1 MLKSEVPTT
10 RGFGTSAAFSAIERL
25 LPYHAC
31 YEPGADADDS
41 AAHLDTVIANIGAR
55 VLAINKQTKLCRE
68 ATKRDAAKRKLN
80 VVKSIELEELS
91 HKSGRLR
98 QESKSI
104 SGEGRAHDG
113 DGFVDPLRLMD
124 TLRME

>member
-41 AAHLDTVIANIGAR
+41 AAHLDTVSS
-55 VLAINKQTKLCRE
+55 E
-68 ATKRDAAKRKLN
+68 FDP
-80 VVKSIELEELS
+80 
-91 HKSGRLR
+91 
-98 QESKSI
+98 
-104 SGEGRAHDG
+104 
-113 DGFVDPLRLMD
+113 GFSDDDPV
-124 TLRME
+124 